1 MAVGIRS
8 RAFGRWLAPF
18 VALLVVFQLTACGDK
33 EPEQRKAFIDYLQNT
48 VMRSGQNLPSLS
60 EDQKQKFG
68 NYANDYGIIL
78 SFSRQLKSSV
88 DGGLVPAVSAIGQI
102 RAPQD
107 YMTQRSALQQAAGSL
122 NLLSAQI
129 RDSKNKADTAMAALK
144 QPDDLKAVYGQVY
157 ANVVTEPANV
167 LTPLVPALSS
177 FTQDIIAVGDYL
189 QQQGTQVAFAN
200 GGVQFPTQQQATQY
214 NTMMSNLVGKQQTL
228 LSAQKVAQGDY
239 SH

>member
-1 MAVGIRS
+1 
-8 RAFGRWLAPF
+8 
-18 VALLVVFQLTACGDK
+18 
-33 EPEQRKAFIDYLQNT
+33 
-48 VMRSGQNLPSLS
+48 
-60 EDQKQKFG
+60 
-68 NYANDYGIIL
+68 
-78 SFSRQLKSSV
+78 
-88 DGGLVPAVSAIGQI
+88 
-102 RAPQD
+102 
-107 YMTQRSALQQAAGSL
+107 
-122 NLLSAQI
+122 
-129 RDSKNKADTAMAALK
+129 MAALK

-157 ANVVTEPANV
+157 SNVVTEPANV

-189 QQQGTQVAFAN
+189 QQQGNQVAFAN

>member
-8 RAFGRWLAPF
+8 NAIVRWLAPF

-78 SFSRQLKSSV
+78 SYSRQMKQAVEGS
-88 DGGLVPAVSAIGQI
+88 LVPAVSAIGQI
-102 RAPQD
+102 RTAQD
-107 YMTQRSALQQAAGSL
+107 YLSQRSALQQSVSAL

-144 QPDDLKAVYGQVY
+144 QPDDLKAVYAQVY
-157 ANVVTEPANV
+157 ST
-167 LTPLVPALSS
+167 
-177 FTQDIIAVGDYL
+177 DR
-189 QQQGTQVAFAN
+189 
-200 GGVQFPTQQQATQY
+200 
-214 NTMMSNLVGKQQTL
+214 K
-228 LSAQKVAQGDY
+228 
-239 SH
+239 